1 MTKILEGVTVLEVA
15 QHTFVPAA
23 GAILADWGANVIKI
37 EHPVRGDTMR
47 GFRST
52 GGVEH
57 NPDRHTL
64 VENANRG
71 KRSVG
76 IDVSTAEG
84 QQLIYE
90 IAKTADVFLTN
101 YLPAQRQKLK
111 LDLEHIRA
119 ANPNIIYARGSAYG
133 DKGPE
138 REAGGF
144 DGTAYWTRSG
154 IGYSMTPPDLERPL
168 MQGIP
173 AFGDC
178 TGGMNIAGGILGGLF
193 HRERTGKPV
202 ELDVSLLSTAWWSAS
217 SGLAQTMELGE
228 VPRTR
233 IPTGGG
239 SPGNPF
245 MGNFTTS
252 DGGTINLCILTPG
265 PYIRDTFEH
274 LGLPEAADDPR
285 FSDVEALRTHWA
297 DASALIVV
305 AIAKQPF
312 DYWLTHLKTMKG
324 QWAPFQSLADLTR
337 DEQALA
343 NDMLIEIEAS
353 DGKPLKLVRPPVQ
366 FDHAPI
372 TTTRAPQAAEH
383 TELCLMELGLDWDSI
398 EALKARGVIA

>member
-1 MTKILEGVTVLEVA
+1 
-15 QHTFVPAA
+15 
-23 GAILADWGANVIKI
+23 
-37 EHPVRGDTMR
+37 
-47 GFRST
+47 
-52 GGVEH
+52 
-57 NPDRHTL
+57 
-64 VENANRG
+64 
-71 KRSVG
+71 
-76 IDVSTAEG
+76 
-84 QQLIYE
+84 
-90 IAKTADVFLTN
+90 
-101 YLPAQRQKLK
+101 
-111 LDLEHIRA
+111 
-119 ANPNIIYARGSAYG
+119 
-133 DKGPE
+133 
-138 REAGGF
+138 
-144 DGTAYWTRSG
+144 
-154 IGYSMTPPDLERPL
+154 
-168 MQGIP
+168 
-173 AFGDC
+173 
-178 TGGMNIAGGILGGLF
+178 
-193 HRERTGKPV
+193 
-202 ELDVSLLSTAWWSAS
+202 
-217 SGLAQTMELGE
+217 
-228 VPRTR
+228 
-233 IPTGGG
+233 
-239 SPGNPF
+239 

-285 FSDVEALRTHWA
+285 FANVEALRTHWA